1 MTWFA
6 VFDRWGKQVGSL
18 PEVIE
23 AVHKDEVNGE
33 DSLTLMLPEC
43 RLSKGQ
49 RIVWR
54 DEWGEFHEH
63 TVSKVT
69 DVHAG
74 GELYAAVYCEN
85 SIAELFTDYIEDLR
99 PYKTTAY
106 QALQKALSPS
116 RWAVGTVD
124 VLGTSSASFYH
135 ISSREAVAEVVA
147 NWGGE
152 WSVSIAVSGCE
163 VASRAVNLLAR
174 RGADNGKR
182 FEWSKDIESIEREVS
197 QDDVCTA
204 LYGYGKG
211 VETYDEDGSATGGF
225 SRKITFGSIN
235 GGRDW
240 VGDEDARLRWGV
252 PDGHGGVKHAFGKV
266 EFDECEDPAELKRL
280 TEEELERRKVPQVTY
295 SANVVSLADAGLE
308 WEDCRTGDTVAIV
321 DRELGERL
329 SGRVLCVERYL
340 FCEGATSL
348 TLGNIAP
355 TIGSVLSGQAADLK
369 WLRDRAAGWD
379 GAAGLSESYINAV
392 IASLNN
398 TMNETGGYTYY
409 KPGEGITTYDR
420 PEDQNPTMAIQIKGA
435 GFRIASSKKSN
446 GEWNWRTFGTGAGF
460 TADLITAGKIVGGAN
475 AWNLSTGD
483 LQFKQG
489 GITAE
494 NGSHWNLDSGEFQT
508 VFVLNA
514 NAGSYRGTNYT
525 RYTESVI
532 AVEMSETTAFGI
544 YKGTRYR
551 YAYDDGNVTYSAVT
565 GKSFV
570 GGLTVNGS
578 SVYLRASRAGTSDAL
593 YITTGTTQGGNPGAS
608 FVNSYGNYCDIES
621 LKAVDD
627 TSGRTTGVG
636 MACFDKPF
644 IQASTYYNQVW
655 LYPPIYSQT
664 YLQQP
669 PTQLYLKNGTRA
681 LLQMNDTNAIDM
693 SGGVLEEK
701 ASGYI
706 SLKAPRM
713 AVGTV
718 PGGVGT
724 YAVTGTYPIVTSIT
738 AKSGGGIEWTY
749 GSVNITNGVIT
760 SWPK

>member
-1 MTWFA
+1 
-6 VFDRWGKQVGSL
+6 
-18 PEVIE
+18 
-23 AVHKDEVNGE
+23 
-33 DSLTLMLPEC
+33 
-43 RLSKGQ
+43 
-49 RIVWR
+49 
-54 DEWGEFHEH
+54 
-63 TVSKVT
+63 
-69 DVHAG
+69 
-74 GELYAAVYCEN
+74 
-85 SIAELFTDYIEDLR
+85 
-99 PYKTTAY
+99 
-106 QALQKALSPS
+106 
-116 RWAVGTVD
+116 
-124 VLGTSSASFYH
+124 
-135 ISSREAVAEVVA
+135 
-147 NWGGE
+147 
-152 WSVSIAVSGCE
+152 
-163 VASRAVNLLAR
+163 
-174 RGADNGKR
+174 
-182 FEWSKDIESIEREVS
+182 
-197 QDDVCTA
+197 
-204 LYGYGKG
+204 
-211 VETYDEDGSATGGF
+211 
-225 SRKITFGSIN
+225 
-235 GGRDW
+235 
-240 VGDEDARLRWGV
+240 
-252 PDGHGGVKHAFGKV
+252 
-266 EFDECEDPAELKRL
+266 
-280 TEEELERRKVPQVTY
+280 
-295 SANVVSLADAGLE
+295 
-308 WEDCRTGDTVAIV
+308 
-321 DRELGERL
+321 
-329 SGRVLCVERYL
+329 
-340 FCEGATSL
+340 
-348 TLGNIAP
+348 
-355 TIGSVLSGQAADLK
+355 
-369 WLRDRAAGWD
+369 
-379 GAAGLSESYINAV
+379 
-392 IASLNN
+392 
-398 TMNETGGYTYY
+398 
-409 KPGEGITTYDR
+409 
-420 PEDQNPTMAIQIKGA
+420 MAIQIKGA
-435 GFRIASSKKSN
+435 GFRIANAKKSN

-475 AWNLSTGD
+475 IWNLSTGD

-565 GKSFV
+565 GKSFI

-578 SVYLRASRAGTSDAL
+578 SVYLRATRAGTSDSL
-593 YITTGTTQGGNPGAS
+593 YITTGTTQAGNPGAS
-608 FVNSYGNYCDIES
+608 IVNSHGNYCDIEA
-621 LKAVDD
+621 LRAVDD

-655 LYPPIYSQT
+655 LYPPMYSQT

-669 PTQLYLKNGTRA
+669 ATQLYLKNGTRA

-706 SLKAPRM
+706 SLKAPKM